1 MKQNWLIC
9 PALTPSTAIVRL
21 CRVVSRYIGSASVV
35 VCTVFDLM
43 LDHSGVVRLVL
54 LGEWFTG

>member
-1 MKQNWLIC
+1 M
-9 PALTPSTAIVRL
+9 
-21 CRVVSRYIGSASVV
+21 VSRYIGSASVV